1 MAGKMGDITECSQEG
16 CRPAKMLCTFQVQQ
30 VAAYETKGRRRGV
43 HKQAGPRA
51 NFELGGG
58 VHSVFLEAPQA
69 VCSSC
74 ALLAGQLHSEEDT

>member
-1 MAGKMGDITECSQEG
+1 MFSGRVLAGKDAEPG
-16 CRPAKMLCTFQVQQ
+16 
-30 VAAYETKGRRRGV
+30 
-43 HKQAGPRA
+43 A